1 MVSTEK
7 IVFQNLFI
15 FNFSMKKTLKKL
27 LFIGFLISGVF
38 MYLNMVFKT
47 AHFQENTRKT
57 FNTLTSKTNI
67 DVIFYG
73 SSRSFRTFN
82 PLIIDA
88 YSKTIS
94 FNLGGEAQRVPIT
107 DLILEESLRKTK
119 PKLAILEIHNYSIKF
134 PEDTKRRG
142 VQLRSLDFVSY
153 HSINKLNN
161 VLKYYTPKEL
171 LGVYSPLIRN
181 HKKWKY
187 VHFLNLDRSIKNK
200 DYFNR
205 GYLGSMNKFNDD
217 DEKFI
222 EFNSES
228 IIPKRGKKTITE
240 EDKKNILNFILL
252 AKQNNVDVLIVSAPD
267 MRSKYHNYT
276 FFDELNNI
284 CNEQDVN
291 YINFNDHYKELN
303 IGYDDFQDPG
313 HLNIH
318 GSIKASVFLSNYIN
332 KHYNL
337 PDRST
342 EELWKENQKLL
353 EDFNDI
359 SNSVKERIFEKKISA
374 PLLENVTIN
383 NVKVIGTKNKYR
395 ITLNVS
401 NPDAVETYLSNYNLG
416 VHLFPKKRDKHL
428 LKKWS
433 KKKDWDFDLVNVNLE
448 KQQDSIYFELDSSIK
463 NIDKIELFLYHKD
476 GYKGIIGEKLS
487 VDAIDFI
494 ARK

>member
-1 MVSTEK
+1 MERA
-7 IVFQNLFI
+7 VFQNLFI

-27 LFIGFLISGVF
+27 LFLGFLISGVF

-47 AHFQENTRKT
+47 PHFQENTRKT
-57 FNTLTSKTNI
+57 FNALSSKTNI

-82 PLIIDA
+82 PLIVDA
-88 YSKTIS
+88 YANTVS

-107 DLILEESLRKTK
+107 DLILEESLKKTN
-119 PKLAILEIHNYSIKF
+119 PKLAVLEIHNYSLRF
-134 PEDTKRRG
+134 PEDPKRKG
-142 VQLRSLDFVSY
+142 VQLRSLDFVSF
-153 HSINKLNN
+153 HSINKLNK
-161 VLKYYTPKEL
+161 VLKYYAPKEL
-171 LGVYSPLIRN
+171 LGVYFPLIRN
-181 HKKWKY
+181 HEKWKNRKY
-187 VHFLNLDRSIKNK
+187 FRLDKSIKTK

-205 GYLGSMNKFNDD
+205 GYLGSMDKFNDE

-240 EDKKNILNFILL
+240 IDKNNILTFISI
-252 AKQNNVDVLIVSAPD
+252 AKQNNIDVLIVSAPD

-276 FFDELNNI
+276 FFDELNDI
-284 CNEQDVN
+284 CIEQGLN

-476 GYKGIIGEKLS
+476 GYKGIIGKKLS

>member
-1 MVSTEK
+1 
-7 IVFQNLFI
+7 VFQNLFI

-57 FNTLTSKTNI
+57 FNTLSSKTNI

-134 PEDTKRRG
+134 PEDTKRKG

-187 VHFLNLDRSIKNK
+187 VHFLNLDRSIKTI

-228 IIPKRGKKTITE
+228 ITPKRGNKTITE

-276 FFDELNNI
+276 FFDELNSI
-284 CNEQDVN
+284 CNEQGVN
-291 YINFNDHYKELN
+291 YINFNDYYKELN
-303 IGYDDFQDPG
+303 IGYDDFEDPG
-313 HLNIH
+313 HLNIY
-318 GSIKASVFLSNYIN
+318 GSLKTSVFLSNYIN
-332 KHYNL
+332 EHYNL

-342 EELWKENQKLL
+342 EELWREYQKQL
-353 EDFNDI
+353 EPFKVLI
-359 SNSVKERIFEKKISA
+359 TPKQERVFEKEINTALVAGAVISSIKMA
-374 PLLENVTIN
+374 SN
-383 NVKVIGTKNKYR
+383 KNKYK
-395 ITLNVS
+395 ITLNLS
-401 NPDAVETYLSNYNLG
+401 NPDAVETYLSNYTLG
-416 VHLFPKKRDKHL
+416 VHLFPEKRDTHL

-433 KKKDWDFDLVNVNLE
+433 KKKGWDFDLVNVTLE
-448 KQQDSIYFELDSSIK
+448 KQEDSIYFELESSIK

-476 GYKGIIGEKLS
+476 GYKGIIGEKLR

-494 ARK
+494 AKT

>member
-1 MVSTEK
+1 
-7 IVFQNLFI
+7 
-15 FNFSMKKTLKKL
+15 MKKTLKKL
-27 LFIGFLISGVF
+27 LFLIFLISGVF
-38 MYLNMVFKT
+38 ICLNMVFKT
-47 AHFQENTRKT
+47 PHFQENTRKT
-57 FNTLTSKTNI
+57 FNALSSKTNI

-73 SSRSFRTFN
+73 SSRSYRTFN
-82 PLIIDA
+82 PLIVDA

-107 DLILEESLRKTK
+107 DLIFEESLKKAT
-119 PKLAILEIHNYSIKF
+119 PKLAIIEIHEKTMKF
-134 PEDTKRRG
+134 PEDRKRKG
-142 VQLRSLDFVSY
+142 VQLRSLDFVSFL
-153 HSINKLNN
+153 SINKLNK
-161 VLKYYTPKEL
+161 VLKYYAPKEL
-171 LGVYSPLIRN
+171 LGVYFPLIRN
-181 HKKWKY
+181 HAKWKY
-187 VHFLNLDRSIKNK
+187 INFFSLDKSIKNK

-205 GYLGSMNKFNDD
+205 GYLGSTDKLNEEEE
-217 DEKFI
+217 EKFI

-240 EDKKNILNFILL
+240 TDKINILNFISL
-252 AKQNNVDVLIVSAPD
+252 AKQNNIEVLIVSAPD

-276 FFDELNNI
+276 FFDELNDI
-284 CNEQDVN
+284 CIEQGLN

-448 KQQDSIYFELDSSIK
+448 KQQDSIYFELYSSIK